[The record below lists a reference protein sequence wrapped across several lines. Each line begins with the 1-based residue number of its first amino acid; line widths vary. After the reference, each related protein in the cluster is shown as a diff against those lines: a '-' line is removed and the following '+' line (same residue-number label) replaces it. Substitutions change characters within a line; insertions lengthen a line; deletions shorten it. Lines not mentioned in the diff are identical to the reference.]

1 MKKLESSFANM
12 VIVLTIITVVAAACL
27 GAMNNAT
34 AEPIAASKKAKQ
46 EAAIKAVLPE
56 FASVDTAVILNEQKI
71 FRAYDAENNL
81 VGIAIET
88 AELGF
93 GGDITTMVGF
103 DANGTIVNYS
113 LLQHAET
120 PGLGSKLVDWF
131 LVKSDIRGANS
142 ANMPLRV
149 SKDGGEY
156 DANGA
161 IVGIAIETAELGFGG
176 DITTMVGFNANG
188 VLVEYSLLQHAETPG
203 LGSKLFDWFKVK
215 SDIRGAGADKMPLRV
230 SKDGGEFD
238 AITAATISSRAFLNS
253 INKAYETYQIA
264 LGETPAVDA
273 WSGATTV
280 NPTDTVATTDSIA
293 VDAWSG
299 ATTQTDSLNSQ
310 PSTLN

>member
-1 MKKLESSFANM
+1 MKKLESSFMNM
-12 VIVLTIITVVAAACL
+12 VIVLTLITVIAAACL

-56 FASVDTAVILNEQKI
+56 FASVEEDNVNNQKI
-71 FRAYDAENNL
+71 FRAYN
-81 VGIAIET
+81 
-88 AELGF
+88 
-93 GGDITTMVGF
+93 
-103 DANGTIVNYS
+103 ANG
-113 LLQHAET
+113 E
-120 PGLGSKLVDWF
+120 
-131 LVKSDIRGANS
+131 
-142 ANMPLRV
+142 
-149 SKDGGEY
+149 
-156 DANGA
+156 

-176 DITTMVGFNANG
+176 DVTTMVGFDANG

-203 LGSKLFDWFKVK
+203 LGSKLVDWFKVK

-264 LGETPAVDA
+264 LGETP
-273 WSGATTV
+273 T
-280 NPTDTVATTDSIA
+280 

-299 ATTQTDSLNSQ
+299 ATTQQSELELTTDTIATTDTTTVDAWSETTTQTDSLNSH
-310 PSTLN
+310 L

>member
-12 VIVLTIITVVAAACL
+12 VIVLTVITVIAAACL

-56 FASVDTAVILNEQKI
+56 FASVDTAVIVNEQKI

-103 DANGTIVNYS
+103 DANGVLVEYS

-131 LVKSDIRGANS
+131 KVKSDIRGANS
-142 ANMPLRV
+142 ANMPLQV

-156 DANGA
+156 
-161 IVGIAIETAELGFGG
+161 
-176 DITTMVGFNANG
+176 
-188 VLVEYSLLQHAETPG
+188 
-203 LGSKLFDWFKVK
+203 
-215 SDIRGAGADKMPLRV
+215 
-230 SKDGGEFD
+230 D

-264 LGETPAVDA
+264 RGETPTVDA
-273 WSGATTV
+273 WSEATSQQPELELT
-280 NPTDTVATTDSIA
+280 PDSIATTDSTIIETMS
-293 VDAWSG
+293 DE
-299 ATTQTDSLNSQ
+299 TLQTDSLKVES
-310 PSTLN
+310 

>member
-12 VIVLTIITVVAAACL
+12 VIVLTVITVIAAACL
-27 GAMNNAT
+27 GAMNNVT

-46 EAAIKAVLPE
+46 EVAIKAVLPE
-56 FASVDTAVILNEQKI
+56 FASVDTAAIVNEQKI
-71 FRAYDAENNL
+71 FRAYDANGEL

-103 DANGTIVNYS
+103 NVNGAIVNYS

-131 LVKSDIRGANS
+131 LVKSDIRGAG
-142 ANMPLRV
+142 ADQMPLRV

-156 DANGA
+156 
-161 IVGIAIETAELGFGG
+161 
-176 DITTMVGFNANG
+176 
-188 VLVEYSLLQHAETPG
+188 
-203 LGSKLFDWFKVK
+203 
-215 SDIRGAGADKMPLRV
+215 
-230 SKDGGEFD
+230 D

-264 LGETPAVDA
+264 RGETPTVDA
-273 WSGATTV
+273 WSEATSVTPIDTIATIDVATV
-280 NPTDTVATTDSIA
+280 DTITNDTVSI
-293 VDAWSG
+293 
-299 ATTQTDSLNSQ
+299 DSLNSQ
-310 PSTLN
+310 L

>member
-12 VIVLTIITVVAAACL
+12 VIVLTVITVIAAACL
-27 GAMNNAT
+27 GAMNNVT

-56 FASVDTAVILNEQKI
+56 FASVDTAVIVNEQKI
-71 FRAYDAENNL
+71 FRAYDANGEL
-81 VGIAIET
+81 AGIAIET

-103 DANGTIVNYS
+103 NVNGAIVNYS

-131 LVKSDIRGANS
+131 LVKSDIRGAG
-142 ANMPLRV
+142 ADQMPLRV

-156 DANGA
+156 
-161 IVGIAIETAELGFGG
+161 
-176 DITTMVGFNANG
+176 
-188 VLVEYSLLQHAETPG
+188 
-203 LGSKLFDWFKVK
+203 
-215 SDIRGAGADKMPLRV
+215 
-230 SKDGGEFD
+230 D

-264 LGETPAVDA
+264 RGETPIVDA
-273 WSGATTV
+273 WSEATSVTPIDTIATIDVATV
-280 NPTDTVATTDSIA
+280 DTITNDTVSI
-293 VDAWSG
+293 
-299 ATTQTDSLNSQ
+299 DSLNSQ
-310 PSTLN
+310 L

>member
-12 VIVLTIITVVAAACL
+12 VIVLTVITVIAAACL
-27 GAMNNAT
+27 GAMNNVT

-56 FASVDTAVILNEQKI
+56 FASVDTAVIVNEQKI
-71 FRAYDAENNL
+71 FRAYDANGEL

-103 DANGTIVNYS
+103 NVNGAIVNYS

-131 LVKSDIRGANS
+131 LVKSDIRGAG
-142 ANMPLRV
+142 ADQMPLRV

-156 DANGA
+156 
-161 IVGIAIETAELGFGG
+161 
-176 DITTMVGFNANG
+176 
-188 VLVEYSLLQHAETPG
+188 
-203 LGSKLFDWFKVK
+203 
-215 SDIRGAGADKMPLRV
+215 
-230 SKDGGEFD
+230 D

-253 INKAYETYQIA
+253 INKAYETYKIA
-264 LGETPAVDA
+264 RGETPIVDA
-273 WSGATTV
+273 WSEATSVTPIDTIATIDVATV
-280 NPTDTVATTDSIA
+280 DTITNDTVSI
-293 VDAWSG
+293 
-299 ATTQTDSLNSQ
+299 DSLNSQ
-310 PSTLN
+310 L

>member
-12 VIVLTIITVVAAACL
+12 VIVLTVITVIAAACL

-34 AEPIAASKKAKQ
+34 AEPIAASKKVKQ

-56 FASVDTAVILNEQKI
+56 FASVDTAVIVNEQKI

-103 DANGTIVNYS
+103 DANGVLVEYS

-131 LVKSDIRGANS
+131 KVKSDIRGANS
-142 ANMPLRV
+142 ANMPLQV

-156 DANGA
+156 
-161 IVGIAIETAELGFGG
+161 
-176 DITTMVGFNANG
+176 
-188 VLVEYSLLQHAETPG
+188 
-203 LGSKLFDWFKVK
+203 
-215 SDIRGAGADKMPLRV
+215 
-230 SKDGGEFD
+230 D

-264 LGETPAVDA
+264 RGETPTVDA
-273 WSGATTV
+273 WSEATSQQPELELT
-280 NPTDTVATTDSIA
+280 PDSIATTDSTIIETMS
-293 VDAWSG
+293 DE
-299 ATTQTDSLNSQ
+299 TLQTDSLKVES
-310 PSTLN
+310 

>member
-12 VIVLTIITVVAAACL
+12 VIVLTVITVIAAACL
-27 GAMNNAT
+27 GAMNNVT

-56 FASVDTAVILNEQKI
+56 FASIDTAVIVNEQKI
-71 FRAYDAENNL
+71 FRAYDANGEL

-103 DANGTIVNYS
+103 NVNGAIVNYS

-131 LVKSDIRGANS
+131 LVKSDIRGAG
-142 ANMPLRV
+142 ADQMPLRV

-156 DANGA
+156 
-161 IVGIAIETAELGFGG
+161 
-176 DITTMVGFNANG
+176 
-188 VLVEYSLLQHAETPG
+188 
-203 LGSKLFDWFKVK
+203 
-215 SDIRGAGADKMPLRV
+215 
-230 SKDGGEFD
+230 D

-264 LGETPAVDA
+264 RGETPIVDA
-273 WSGATTV
+273 WSEATSVTPIDTIATIDVATV
-280 NPTDTVATTDSIA
+280 DTITNDTVSI
-293 VDAWSG
+293 
-299 ATTQTDSLNSQ
+299 DSLNSQ
-310 PSTLN
+310 L

>member
-1 MKKLESSFANM
+1 MKKLESSFINM
-12 VIVLTIITVVAAACL
+12 VIVLTLITVIAAACL

-56 FASVDTAVILNEQKI
+56 FASVDTAVIVNEQKI
-71 FRAYDAENNL
+71 FRA
-81 VGIAIET
+81 
-88 AELGF
+88 
-93 GGDITTMVGF
+93 
-103 DANGTIVNYS
+103 
-113 LLQHAET
+113 
-120 PGLGSKLVDWF
+120 
-131 LVKSDIRGANS
+131 
-142 ANMPLRV
+142 
-149 SKDGGEY
+149 Y

-176 DITTMVGFNANG
+176 DITTMVGFDTNG
-188 VLVEYSLLQHAETPG
+188 VLFEYSLLQHAETPG

-230 SKDGGEFD
+230 SKDGGEYD

-264 LGETPAVDA
+264 LGETPVVDA

-280 NPTDTVATTDSIA
+280 NPTDSVATTDSIA

>member
-1 MKKLESSFANM
+1 MKKLESSFINM
-12 VIVLTIITVVAAACL
+12 VIVLTVITVVAAACL

-56 FASVDTAVILNEQKI
+56 FASVEEDNVNDQKI
-71 FRAYDAENNL
+71 FRAYNANGEI

-103 DANGTIVNYS
+103 DANG
-113 LLQHAET
+113 
-120 PGLGSKLVDWF
+120 
-131 LVKSDIRGANS
+131 
-142 ANMPLRV
+142 
-149 SKDGGEY
+149 
-156 DANGA
+156 
-161 IVGIAIETAELGFGG
+161 
-176 DITTMVGFNANG
+176 
-188 VLVEYSLLQHAETPG
+188 VLFEYSLLQHAETPG

-230 SKDGGEFD
+230 SKDGGEYD

-253 INKAYETYQIA
+253 INKAYETYQLA
-264 LGETPAVDA
+264 LGETPVVDA
-273 WSGATTV
+273 WSGATSV
-280 NPTDTVATTDSIA
+280 NPTDSVATTDSTA

>member
-1 MKKLESSFANM
+1 M
-12 VIVLTIITVVAAACL
+12 VIVLTLITVIAAACL

-56 FASVDTAVILNEQKI
+56 FASVKEDNVNNQKI
-71 FRAYDAENNL
+71 FRAYNANGEI

-103 DANGTIVNYS
+103 DANG
-113 LLQHAET
+113 
-120 PGLGSKLVDWF
+120 
-131 LVKSDIRGANS
+131 
-142 ANMPLRV
+142 
-149 SKDGGEY
+149 
-156 DANGA
+156 
-161 IVGIAIETAELGFGG
+161 
-176 DITTMVGFNANG
+176 

-203 LGSKLFDWFKVK
+203 LGSKLTDWFKVK

-264 LGETPAVDA
+264 RGETPTIDA
-273 WSGATTV
+273 WSGATTQEPMA
-280 NPTDTVATTDSIA
+280 NQTTDTIATTDTTT
-293 VDAWSG
+293 VDAWSET
-299 ATTQTDSLNSQ
+299 TTQTDSLNSQ
-310 PSTLN
+310 L